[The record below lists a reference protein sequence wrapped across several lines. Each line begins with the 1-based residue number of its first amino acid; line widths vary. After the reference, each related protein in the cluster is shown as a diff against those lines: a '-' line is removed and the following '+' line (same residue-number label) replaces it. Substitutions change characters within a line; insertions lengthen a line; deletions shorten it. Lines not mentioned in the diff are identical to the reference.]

1 MHRCSFLLAAGVIV
15 ALAIL
20 PHARAASP
28 APRPN
33 VLFIAVDDLRVN
45 LGCYGDPAAITPNLD
60 RLAARGTA
68 FTRAYCQQAVC
79 NPSRQ
84 SLLSGRRPDSIRV
97 WDLNQHFRQTAPD
110 VVPLPEH
117 FKLNGYFTQA
127 FGKIYHGTAN
137 MNDPPSWSVP
147 EQFDA
152 VPKRDDYRL
161 SENRAPIAGQ
171 KATAVEFV
179 DAPDDAYPDA
189 QVAAAAVNTLRIA
202 LAAVS
207 LSIVGGLALFF
218 GSWFTVAASLGGHR
232 GITFVLVMLLVGGV
246 LVYDRWHKGVSWAP
260 AVMGLCRA
268 LLPLIGF
275 FAVGGLI
282 DGPHFRGGNLVAL
295 LAHPCVLWLLTFSI
309 TLVARHEAGPGTP
322 PRWAE
327 WLLYLVP
334 VPLVLVQFLPEVN
347 GYQAAIIGEP
357 KAAIIGCLLFWLWIF
372 FSNRR
377 HALPAGVGRR
387 VADRLAAFPLVDFA
401 AAGLF
406 YYYVGYMRAATE
418 GSVEVGWAVFASRL
432 VWIMPFS
439 CFGLTLLL
447 RRWIPTT

>member
-1 MHRCSFLLAAGVIV
+1 
-15 ALAIL
+15 
-20 PHARAASP
+20 
-28 APRPN
+28 
-33 VLFIAVDDLRVN
+33 
-45 LGCYGDPAAITPNLD
+45 
-60 RLAARGTA
+60 
-68 FTRAYCQQAVC
+68 
-79 NPSRQ
+79 
-84 SLLSGRRPDSIRV
+84 
-97 WDLNQHFRQTAPD
+97 
-110 VVPLPEH
+110 
-117 FKLNGYFTQA
+117 
-127 FGKIYHGTAN
+127 
-137 MNDPPSWSVP
+137 
-147 EQFDA
+147 
-152 VPKRDDYRL
+152 
-161 SENRAPIAGQ
+161 
-171 KATAVEFV
+171 
-179 DAPDDAYPDA
+179 
-189 QVAAAAVNTLRIA
+189 
-202 LAAVS
+202 
-207 LSIVGGLALFF
+207 
-218 GSWFTVAASLGGHR
+218 
-232 GITFVLVMLLVGGV
+232 V

-322 PRWAE
+322 PKWAE

-334 VPLVLVQFLPEVN
+334 VPLVLVQFLPDVN
-347 GYQAAIIGEP
+347 GLP
-357 KAAIIGCLLFWLWIF
+357 KVAIIGCLLFWLWIF

-401 AAGLF
+401 AAGIF
-406 YYYVGYMRAATE
+406 YCSVGYMRAATE

-432 VWIMPFS
+432 VWFMPFG